1 MLEVQ
6 PNVYRAPPPAAVG
19 RRFGPVA
26 VLRAASLLYAAF
38 AAAAA
43 PAVGIGLLPALLLVG
58 CWRARASGLP
68 GTLPKRRTMTAA
80 RRRAIT
86 GTSAAQGI
94 TLVGGGLL
102 VFAVGHYE
110 WWPVA
115 VVAVSAAHLSTVA
128 WVARRVLD
136 AVAVPAAWLAAIAG
150 AVLVVRGEWRGAWV
164 VACGIMCLVTAT
176 YARRVAT
183 REVSPRSDE
192 Q

>member
-1 MLEVQ
+1 VLEVR
-6 PNVYRAPPPAAVG
+6 PNVYRAPPPVTAG
-19 RRFGPVA
+19 WRFGPVA

-43 PAVGIGLLPALLLVG
+43 PVVGIGLLPALALIG

-68 GTLPKRRTMTAA
+68 GAPPKRRTVTAAA
-80 RRRAIT
+80 RRAVT

-102 VFAVGHYE
+102 LLAVGRLE

-115 VVAVSAAHLSTVA
+115 VVAVSAAHLSAVA
-128 WVARRVLD
+128 WVARRALD

-150 AVLVVRGEWRGAWV
+150 AVLVARGQWQAAWV
-164 VACGIMCLVTAT
+164 VACGVMCLVTAT

-183 REVSPRSDE
+183 REVSPRSEE